1 MFIDARGLAHPEH
14 LKEFK
19 KHLAGRCTVDEDV
32 EVLIDNLDREL
43 KMFELYIRSFNCSYT
58 VVREGAQVRITL
70 KCPFNICG
78 F

>member
-1 MFIDARGLAHPEH
+1 MFIDARGFAHPEH

-19 KHLAGRCTVDEDV
+19 KHLAGCCTVDEDV

-43 KMFELYIRSFNCSYT
+43 KMFELYIRSFNCAYT
-58 VVREGAQVRITL
+58 VVKEGEQVRITL
-70 KCPFNICG
+70 KSPFNICG